1 MTREEQL
8 ILSIAAIIVPTVTP
22 LLLNKKNRR
31 WIFNL
36 PTNLGHWLKSCK
48 CFYPTKIYLGKS
60 EQANELAYVYV
71 GKKRITLR
79 AILWKPAAWIKTIW
93 IRLRRR
99 KFATLKPIPLNKL
112 GVLQILAIY
121 RIQRGNKPDWV
132 DERFLVLDEILPMS
146 TWQRFD
152 ELSGGVIKRYKNQKF
167 EQGYRFRIPHLSFD
181 KSGNRLYPDWYKKN
195 VGLFP
200 YSSHPR
206 REIKST
212 LKDLKKKYKLYF
224 YFSRLPGEAGIGTP
238 KWSWREKSGN

>member
-1 MTREEQL
+1 MKRAEQL
-8 ILSIAAIIVPTVTP
+8 ILGILAIIVPIIIA
-22 LLLNKKNRR
+22 LLSNEKSRR

-36 PTNLGHWLKSCK
+36 PTNLGYWLKSCK

-79 AILWKPAAWIKTIW
+79 DILWKPAEWIKVIW

-99 KFATLKPIPLNKL
+99 SPRLKPVPLSKL

-152 ELSGGVIKRYKNQKF
+152 ELSGGTIKRYKNQTF
-167 EQGYRFRIPHLSFD
+167 ERGYRFRIPHLSFD
-181 KSGNRLYPDWYKKN
+181 KFGDRLHPDWNEKN
-195 VGLFP
+195 VGLFL
-200 YSSHPR
+200 YSSHPG
-206 REIKST
+206 REIKSK
-212 LKDLKKKYKLYF
+212 LKDLKKKYKLHF
-224 YFSRLPGEAGIGTP
+224 YLFRFPREAGIGTP